1 MMNYLDMLSEIEQ
14 WAKDNGYDYEDPHKQ
29 YSKLMEEQGRLAT
42 AVTRQMYDKLSLLDS
57 IGHYQIHL
65 ILYCVARNL
74 DIKQW
79 VAENMESLNKGVITN
94 DKKSYYYNPLM
105 TITEFIVL
113 VSSSSNI
120 IKCCNN
126 DDDKEKE
133 LSEVFRSL
141 LVLKGL
147 TQMYKSSLLE
157 TLEMAYNRMR

>member
-1 MMNYLDMLSEIEQ
+1 MMDYLDTLSEIEQ
-14 WAKDNGYDYEDPHKQ
+14 WAKDNGYDYEDPYKQ
-29 YSKLMEEQGRLAT
+29 YSKLMEEQGRLAI
-42 AVTRQMYDKLSLLDS
+42 AITRQIYDKLSLLDS

-74 DIKQW
+74 DIKQY
-79 VAENMESLNKGVITN
+79 VAENVESLNKGVITI
-94 DKKSYYYNPLM
+94 DKNSNYYNPLM
-105 TITEFIVL
+105 TISEFIVL

-141 LVLKGL
+141 LILKGL
-147 TQMYKSSLLE
+147 TQIHKSSLLE
-157 TLEMAYNRMR
+157 TLEMAYNRIR

>member
-1 MMNYLDMLSEIEQ
+1 
-14 WAKDNGYDYEDPHKQ
+14 
-29 YSKLMEEQGRLAT
+29 
-42 AVTRQMYDKLSLLDS
+42 
-57 IGHYQIHL
+57 
-65 ILYCVARNL
+65 
-74 DIKQW
+74 
-79 VAENMESLNKGVITN
+79 MESLNKGVIMN
-94 DKKSYYYNPLM
+94 DKESYYYNPLM
-105 TITEFIVL
+105 TITEFIAL

-147 TQMYKSSLLE
+147 TQIYKSSLLE